1 MAIRDFRRAC
11 VPAFVGGVALT
22 TALGVG
28 AVATTPAPAHV
39 ASDVGLKA
47 LITHGSATNWN
58 ADGIDKFYGLDWNAK
73 YGPTVVSQFS
83 LFPYNV
89 NPDNLKAAL
98 RNNVGDPEPDLVLTS
113 GRGSGAATVT
123 MLMLLNSGRPE
134 DRELVLNTRW
144 ILDNSVN
151 RPNGGYGSRYIP
163 FSLLGVYPW
172 PTPIDEGV
180 DIVDVGYEYA
190 WNSSAPAYVTNVVAL
205 LNSIIAYAYR
215 YKSQAFTGL
224 PMDPEHP
231 DAIDPVTKEPVLEKG
246 YHYIVEVDGTV
257 TKVPLK
263 SLGNTNT
270 AYVTYRADGLPMLQP
285 LRDVGGQFGNAVA
298 DLLQPA
304 LKVIVDASYP
314 GGDPVA
320 NPDRYITASLF
331 TPPDVAIKA
340 IQTLP
345 SAIHQGVED
354 FKKDLGL
361 TKPQA
366 PAAERPAP
374 ELKSVAEEDA
384 PQVELRDTA
393 EAPGVAAT
401 ASTTATA
408 STEPAEE
415 SDEQTT
421 PVKQSG
427 LTESDDAKDVKG
439 AKDAADT
446 KGAKDTDKRVR
457 PRPLRKLVDR
467 VTKALTPKVT
477 RPAKTSSATS
487 TDSDGAST
495 GQSDSGDTKSGDADS

>member
-11 VPAFVGGVALT
+11 VPALVGGVALT

-28 AVATTPAPAHV
+28 AVATAPAPAHV

-58 ADGIDKFYGLDWNAK
+58 ADGIDKFYGLDWNEK

-123 MLMLLNSGRPE
+123 MLLLLNSGRPE

-163 FSLLGVYPW
+163 FSILGVYPW
-172 PTPIDEGV
+172 PTPTDEGV

-224 PMDPEHP
+224 PVDP
-231 DAIDPVTKEPVLEKG
+231 ALGIDPVTGEPKLEKG

-257 TKVPLK
+257 TKEPLK

-285 LRDVGGQFGNAVA
+285 LRDFGGQFGNAVA

-314 GGDPVA
+314 GG
-320 NPDRYITASLF
+320 NPWPT
-331 TPPDVAIKA
+331 
-340 IQTLP
+340 Q
-345 SAIHQGVED
+345 
-354 FKKDLGL
+354 
-361 TKPQA
+361 
-366 PAAERPAP
+366 
-374 ELKSVAEEDA
+374 
-384 PQVELRDTA
+384 
-393 EAPGVAAT
+393 
-401 ASTTATA
+401 TAT
-408 STEPAEE
+408 SR
-415 SDEQTT
+415 
-421 PVKQSG
+421 
-427 LTESDDAKDVKG
+427 
-439 AKDAADT
+439 
-446 KGAKDTDKRVR
+446 RVSSPRPTWRSRRSRRCRLPFIRVSRTSRKTWGSPRRRR
-457 PRPLRKLVDR
+457 PRPTNASLSRNLLRNNPLR
-467 VTKALTPKVT
+467 SETTTP
-477 RPAKTSSATS
+477 RRLPARLSRCRRNLPRNPQRRRSRAWPTPATS
-487 TDSDGAST
+487 RTSRTSRLLRTPRRPPTSASVHARFASSST
-495 GQSDSGDTKSGDADS
+495 A

>member
-11 VPAFVGGVALT
+11 VPALVGGVALT

-28 AVATTPAPAHV
+28 AVATAPAPAHV

-58 ADGIDKFYGLDWNAK
+58 ADGIDKFYGLDWNSK

-113 GRGSGAATVT
+113 GRGAGAATVT
-123 MLMLLNSGRPE
+123 MLLLLNSGRPE

-163 FSLLGVYPW
+163 FSILGVYPW

-224 PMDPEHP
+224 PVDPELG
-231 DAIDPVTKEPVLEKG
+231 IDPVTGEPKLEKG

-285 LRDVGGQFGNAVA
+285 LRDFGGQFGNAIA

-320 NPDRYITASLF
+320 DPDRYITASLF

-340 IQTLP
+340 IHKLP
-345 SAIHQGVED
+345 AAIQQGVED
-354 FKKDLGL
+354 FKKDIGL
-361 TKPQA
+361 TKAQA
-366 PAAERPAP
+366 PAVEKP
-374 ELKSVAEEDA
+374 ELNSVADEDA
-384 PQVELRDTA
+384 PQDELRDIA
-393 EAPGVAAT
+393 EAPGMAAK
-401 ASTTATA
+401 ATV
-408 STEPAEE
+408 SSEPATQAE
-415 SDEQTT
+415 SVEQTT
-421 PVKQSG
+421 PVKQSRS
-427 LTESDDAKDVKG
+427 TESDDAVS
-439 AKDAADT
+439 
-446 KGAKDTDKRVR
+446 AKDTKFTKGTADKRVR
-457 PRPLRKLVDR
+457 PRALRNLVDR
-467 VTKALTPKVT
+467 VTKTLAKVT
-477 RPAKTSSATS
+477 RPAKASSPSKTG

-495 GQSDSGDTKSGDADS
+495 RQSDAGDTKSGDADS

>member
-11 VPAFVGGVALT
+11 VPALVGGVALT

-28 AVATTPAPAHV
+28 AVATAPAPAHV

-58 ADGIDKFYGLDWNAK
+58 ADGIDKFYGLDWNEK

-123 MLMLLNSGRPE
+123 MLLLLNSGRPE

-163 FSLLGVYPW
+163 FSILGVYPW
-172 PTPIDEGV
+172 PTPTDEGV

-224 PMDPEHP
+224 PVDP
-231 DAIDPVTKEPVLEKG
+231 ALGIDPVTGEPKLEKG

-257 TKVPLK
+257 TKEPLK

-285 LRDVGGQFGNAVA
+285 LRDFGGQFGNAVA

-361 TKPQA
+361 TKTKA
-366 PAAERPAP
+366 PAADERQSEPKPVEEQSAP
-374 ELKSVAEEDA
+374 QRDDDTTEAPSAAVAVSSKLATESAATSVKSVAD
-384 PQVELRDTA
+384 
-393 EAPGVAAT
+393 
-401 ASTTATA
+401 
-408 STEPAEE
+408 
-415 SDEQTT
+415 
-421 PVKQSG
+421 SG
-427 LTESDDAKDVKG
+427 DVKDVKDVK
-439 AKDAADT
+439 AVEDT
-446 KGAKDTDKRVR
+446 KKATDKRVR

-467 VTKALTPKVT
+467 VTKVLTPKAT
-477 RPAKTSSATS
+477 RPAKTSKPS
-487 TDSDGAST
+487 TGTESGGAST
-495 GQSDSGDTKSGDADS
+495 GQSDSGDAKSGDSES

>member
-1 MAIRDFRRAC
+1 VARRDFRRAC

-28 AVATTPAPAHV
+28 AVATTTPGTAHV
-39 ASDVGLKA
+39 ASGVGLKA

-58 ADGIDKFYGLDWNAK
+58 ADGIDKFYGLDWNEK
-73 YGPTVVSQFS
+73 YGPSVVSQFS

-123 MLMLLNSGRPE
+123 MLLLLNSGRPE

-163 FSLLGVYPW
+163 FSILGVYPW
-172 PTPIDEGV
+172 PTPTDEGV

-224 PMDPEHP
+224 PVDP
-231 DAIDPVTKEPVLEKG
+231 ALGIDPVTGEPKLEKG

-257 TKVPLK
+257 TKVPL
-263 SLGNTNT
+263 STLGNTNT

-285 LRDVGGQFGNAVA
+285 LRDVGGRFGNAVA

-340 IQTLP
+340 IQKLP
-345 SAIHQGVED
+345 SAIAQGVED
-354 FKKDLGL
+354 FKKDVGL
-361 TKPQA
+361 TTTKAPAVEERDAEPKSVEEQVA
-366 PAAERPAP
+366 PRQDDDTAKALGATVAVSSKPAAESEEPSI
-374 ELKSVAEEDA
+374 KSV
-384 PQVELRDTA
+384 
-393 EAPGVAAT
+393 
-401 ASTTATA
+401 
-408 STEPAEE
+408 
-415 SDEQTT
+415 
-421 PVKQSG
+421 
-427 LTESDDAKDVKG
+427 TESGAVKNVTVT
-439 AKDAADT
+439 KKDT
-446 KGAKDTDKRVR
+446 KKAADKRVR
-457 PRPLRKLVDR
+457 PRPLRKLVEN
-467 VTKALTPKVT
+467 VTKALTPKAT
-477 RPAKTSSATS
+477 RPAKTSKPATS
-487 TDSDGAST
+487 TDSNGASA
-495 GQSDSGDTKSGDADS
+495 GQSDSGDAKSGDSDS

>member
-1 MAIRDFRRAC
+1 VARRDFRRAC

-28 AVATTPAPAHV
+28 AVATTPSPAHV

-73 YGPTVVSQFS
+73 YGPTTVSQFS

-98 RNNVGDPEPDLVLTS
+98 RNNVGDADPDLVLTS

-123 MLMLLNSGRPE
+123 MLQLLNSGKPQ
-134 DRELVLNTRW
+134 DRQLVLDTRW
-144 ILDNSVN
+144 ILDNNVN

-163 FSLLGVYPW
+163 FTILGVYPW
-172 PTPIDEGV
+172 PTPTDEGV

-224 PMDPEHP
+224 PVDPDHP
-231 DAIDPVTKEPVLEKG
+231 DAIDPVTGEPVLEKG

-257 TKVPLK
+257 TKVPLD
-263 SLGNTNT
+263 SRGNTNT

-285 LRDVGGQFGNAVA
+285 LRDFGGHPGNALA

-320 NPDRYITASLF
+320 SPDRYITASLL

-340 IQTLP
+340 LNKLPAAIQEGF
-345 SAIHQGVED
+345 AK
-354 FKKDLGL
+354 FKRDVGL
-361 TKPQA
+361 TKKQT
-366 PAAERPAP
+366 PAP
-374 ELKSVAEEDA
+374 TMPEPKA
-384 PQVELRDTA
+384 VEVNENPPT
-393 EAPGVAAT
+393 P
-401 ASTTATA
+401 
-408 STEPAEE
+408 EPADTDGAALAPPRPEE
-415 SDEQTT
+415 QSKVSEERKSLPVNRNRLTDADE
-421 PVKQSG
+421 S
-427 LTESDDAKDVKG
+427 
-439 AKDAADT
+439 ADT
-446 KGAKDTDKRVR
+446 KDKRVR
-457 PRPLRKLVDR
+457 PRPLRQLAER
-467 VTKALTPKVT
+467 VTKALTPKAPRHT
-477 RPAKTSSATS
+477 TSSPAGTAPS
-487 TDSDGAST
+487 QSEST
-495 GQSDSGDTKSGDADS
+495 GAPAGGDSTSRDAD